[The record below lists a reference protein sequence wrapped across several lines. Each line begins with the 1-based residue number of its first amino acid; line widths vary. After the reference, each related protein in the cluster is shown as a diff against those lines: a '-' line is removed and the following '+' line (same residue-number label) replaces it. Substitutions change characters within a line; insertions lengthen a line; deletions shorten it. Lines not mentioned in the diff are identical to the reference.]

1 VRFLAE
7 ADMVQ
12 SPDLSEVDLSGV
24 NLSGVELSGAILV
37 HANPSGAIGVTEQT
51 LERQIVDADGPSY
64 GLEGATMPTGRS
76 TPSRGGENRVPSDA
90 NSSRLCCVNSTQ
102 IGLVEADESRLVDR
116 DTQVDLK
123 HGLEHRPRY
132 PLSVEVD
139 ATRNAGAN
147 RLEEIFVTHGDDEN
161 LAVFVLQVPALQLAI
176 GGGVQADPQRPM
188 KSFS

>member
-51 LERQIVDADGPSY
+51 LERQVVDADGPAY

-76 TPSRGGENRVPSDA
+76 TPSREGESRVPSDA

-132 PLSVEVD
+132 SLSVEVD
-139 ATRNAGAN
+139 ATGNAGAN
-147 RLEEIFVTHGDDEN
+147 RLEEIFVTHGDDED
-161 LAVFVLQVPALQLAI
+161 LAVLQMPALQLAI
-176 GGGVQADPQRPM
+176 GGGVQADPQRPR